1 MNNIPMFLYKKLL
14 DQYGEDLTNK
24 IIYGYSKNRPVTL
37 RVNTLKNT
45 VNNVKS
51 IFLNLGYNV
60 LEVEWYEN
68 ALIIDGIN
76 ESEIRKLDIY
86 NNGEIYLQS
95 LSSMIP
101 VMILNP
107 MQDENILDMAAA
119 PGGKT
124 TQIATETQDKA
135 LITAC
140 EKNKIRAERLKYNI
154 DKQGLKRVTVL
165 TQDSRCLDDY
175 FSFDKI
181 LLDAPCSGSGTINL
195 YDSNL
200 EKTFT
205 QDLVSRSVKFQL
217 ELLKKAFTV
226 LKPGHEMVYSTCSI
240 LKDENEDV
248 LSKLLKNKNLELVP
262 IDIDKCGFSN
272 IPLLPTSINGTLC
285 VCPSDLYEGFF
296 IAKVKKI

>member
-1 MNNIPMFLYKKLL
+1 MIMN
-14 DQYGEDLTNK
+14 GE
-24 IIYGYSKNRPVTL
+24 
-37 RVNTLKNT
+37 NT

-51 IFLNLGYNV
+51 IFSNLGYTV
-60 LEVEWYEN
+60 REVEWYEN

-107 MQDENILDMAAA
+107 KQDENILDMAAA

-154 DKQGLKRVTVL
+154 DKQGLKRITVL

-175 FSFDKI
+175 FSFDRI
-181 LLDAPCSGSGTINL
+181 LLDSPCSGSGTINL
-195 YDSNL
+195 YDYNL

-217 ELLKKAFTV
+217 ELLKKALTV

-248 LSKLLKNKNLELVP
+248 LSKLLKNKSLELVP

-272 IPLLPTSINGTLC
+272 IPLLPTSIDGTLC

-296 IAKVKKI
+296 IAKIKRAFNSK